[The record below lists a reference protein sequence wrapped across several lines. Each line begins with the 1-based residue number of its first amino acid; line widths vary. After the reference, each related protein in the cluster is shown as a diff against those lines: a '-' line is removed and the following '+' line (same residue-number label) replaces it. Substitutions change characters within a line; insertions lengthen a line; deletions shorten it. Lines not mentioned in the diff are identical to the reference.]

1 MTENTQSINF
11 KLVSE
16 VDVELQKLNKL
27 VLETFKQIKELEK
40 IKKALSKG
48 KVVKPKKEK
57 TESKKATN
65 EFYLKY
71 KESYKKSYLKR
82 REKILVGLKE
92 KRMNG
97 ENKPEDNIT

>member
-1 MTENTQSINF
+1 MSENFNF

-16 VDVELQKLNKL
+16 VDIELQKLNKL
-27 VLETFKQIKELEK
+27 VLETFKKIKELEK
-40 IKKALSKG
+40 IKKTLSKD
-48 KVVKPKKEK
+48 KVVKPKKER
-57 TESKKATN
+57 TEPKEPKN

-92 KRMNG
+92 KRM
-97 ENKPEDNIT
+97 KIDEDKLSLD